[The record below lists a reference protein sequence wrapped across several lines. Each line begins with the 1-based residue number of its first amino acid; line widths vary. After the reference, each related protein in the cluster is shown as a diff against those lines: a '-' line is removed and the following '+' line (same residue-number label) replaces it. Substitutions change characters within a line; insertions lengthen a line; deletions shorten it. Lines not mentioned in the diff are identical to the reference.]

1 MGDMVE
7 EVDMVQAGFLVMKI
21 MVIIR
26 KSAMAVMEVV
36 AVDTEEILMVMVM
49 EVVDMEVILTVMEVA
64 TEEIL
69 LVMEV
74 EAEVVDTITIII
86 HLTNT
91 NTGQLMPRPVT
102 NTQRG
107 NTETATQFMANI
119 LWMKLMAQ
127 SESLLIHQTR
137 KLVSLLMFRK

>member
-1 MGDMVE
+1 MGDMAE

-21 MVIIR
+21 MVITR

-36 AVDTEEILMVMVM
+36 VVGTEEILMVM
-49 EVVDMEVILTVMEVA
+49 EVVDMEVILT
-64 TEEIL
+64 
-69 LVMEV
+69 VMEV

-91 NTGQLMPRPVT
+91 NTEQSMPRPVT
-102 NTQRG
+102 NTQPG
-107 NTETATQFMANI
+107 NTETVTQFMANI

-127 SESLLIHQTR
+127 SESSLIHQTR